1 MSRKNKKPISFDAMV
16 KFFMQTY
23 NIPTKKDIDRLSRR
37 LDHIEQLIIK
47 SIDSQKARGVVR
59 GRVRS
64 SMTASDTVLEVVRD
78 FEDGVGFA
86 EIKDRTGFGEKKLR
100 NIIYRLNDL
109 GKIERKSRGV
119 YWAPKGSEE
128 EDQTSS
134 GGVLT

>member
-1 MSRKNKKPISFDAMV
+1 MSRKKKKPISFDAMV
-16 KFFMQTY
+16 KFFMQSY

-37 LDHIEQLIIK
+37 LDHIEQLILK
-47 SIDSQKARGVVR
+47 SLESPR
-59 GRVRS
+59 GRGAAKGKPRS
-64 SMTASDTVLEVVRD
+64 AMSASDTVLEAIKD

-119 YWAPKGSEE
+119 YWAPKEAPE
-128 EDQTSS
+128 SS
-134 GGVLT
+134 